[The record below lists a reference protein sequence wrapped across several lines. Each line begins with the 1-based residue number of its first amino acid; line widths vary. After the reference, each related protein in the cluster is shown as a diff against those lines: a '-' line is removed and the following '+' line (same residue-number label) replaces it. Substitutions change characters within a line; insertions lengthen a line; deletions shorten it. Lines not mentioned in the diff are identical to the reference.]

1 MKKALLVIDCQNEYY
16 ATGGF
21 PLWNMDAVTANIKKA
36 MNAAKAKGIPII
48 LAQHYFPK
56 DSGMPAFIEGT
67 YNDQIADEITAIAP
81 DAPVVRKCN
90 ADVFLGKTEDG
101 KTFEDILS
109 GLGIEEIVVTG
120 MMTHNCVAFT
130 SLSKHAQKYKLTL
143 VPEAITTISEVIHM
157 LALAGLQDAGL
168 PFASIEEAL

>member
-1 MKKALLVIDCQNEYY
+1 
-16 ATGGF
+16 
-21 PLWNMDAVTANIKKA
+21 
-36 MNAAKAKGIPII
+36 
-48 LAQHYFPK
+48 
-56 DSGMPAFIEGT
+56 
-67 YNDQIADEITAIAP
+67 
-81 DAPVVRKCN
+81 
-90 ADVFLGKTEDG
+90 
-101 KTFEDILS
+101 
-109 GLGIEEIVVTG
+109 